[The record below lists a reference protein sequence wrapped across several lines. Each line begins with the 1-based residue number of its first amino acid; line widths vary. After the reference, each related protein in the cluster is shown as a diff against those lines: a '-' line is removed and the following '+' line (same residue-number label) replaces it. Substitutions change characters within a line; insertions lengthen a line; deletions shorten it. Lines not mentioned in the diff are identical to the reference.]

1 MPDCRRAVFE
11 AVKDR
16 LPAGYSFDQFT
27 AKLHKYAFLPVVVG
41 GVVVGAIMQHA
52 NEVHAAVLPEAKGR
66 WYTKTVDRW
75 LATQL
80 AEHGTLTTKVLD
92 GHEAGHIFAK
102 RLGFKAVDH
111 VGSTTIYEKAQA

>member
-1 MPDCRRAVFE
+1 MPDCRRVVYE

-16 LPAGYSFDQFT
+16 LPADCSFEQFVS
-27 AKLHKYAFLPVVVG
+27 KLHKYAFLPVVLG
-41 GVVVGAIMQHA
+41 GICVGAIMQCGR
-52 NEVHAAVLPEAKGR
+52 EVHAAVLPEAKGR

-75 LATQL
+75 LTAQL
-80 AEHGTLTTKVLD
+80 AEHGVLTTKVLD

-111 VGSTTIYEKAQA
+111 IGNTTIYEKVRA